1 MKDTLRVLATY
12 PEIGIGT
19 SFLSTLIGILDVLNP
34 ILTFISLSFAITLAV
49 MTLYAKIKAWF
60 N

>member
-1 MKDTLRVLATY
+1 MNATLKVLAGY

-34 ILTFISLSFAITLAV
+34 ILTFISLSFAIILAI
-49 MTLYAKIKAWF
+49 MTFYAKIKGD
-60 N
+60 

>member
-1 MKDTLRVLATY
+1 MRDTLRVLSSY

-19 SFLSTLIGILDVLNP
+19 SFLSTLIGVLKVLNP
-34 ILTFISLSFAITLAV
+34 ILTFVSLGIGIVIGL
-49 MTLYAKIKAWF
+49 MTLYAKIK

>member
-1 MKDTLRVLATY
+1 MKDTLRVLSAY

-19 SFLSTLIGILDVLNP
+19 SFLSTLIGILEVLNP
-34 ILTFISLSFAITLAV
+34 ILTFISLSFAIILAL
-49 MTLYAKIKAWF
+49 MTLYAKFK

>member
-19 SFLSTLIGILDVLNP
+19 SFFSTAIGFLKVLNP
-34 ILTFISLSFAITLAV
+34 ILTFASLTIGITIGLI
-49 MTLYAKIKAWF
+49 TLYAKLKG
-60 N
+60 

>member
-19 SFLSTLIGILDVLNP
+19 SFLSTAIGILKVLNP
-34 ILTFISLSFAITLAV
+34 ILTFISLGIGVTVGL
-49 MTLYAKIKAWF
+49 MTLYAKLNEK
-60 N
+60 